1 MYVTLNCSLSACQIN
16 FTMKQM
22 VGKCFLLVILIHFFD
37 YLFKSGDV
45 GVDREAGGGTK

>member
-1 MYVTLNCSLSACQIN
+1 MKCSLSTCHIL
-16 FTMKQM
+16 FTMRQM

-45 GVDREAGGGTK
+45 GVDREAGGGAK